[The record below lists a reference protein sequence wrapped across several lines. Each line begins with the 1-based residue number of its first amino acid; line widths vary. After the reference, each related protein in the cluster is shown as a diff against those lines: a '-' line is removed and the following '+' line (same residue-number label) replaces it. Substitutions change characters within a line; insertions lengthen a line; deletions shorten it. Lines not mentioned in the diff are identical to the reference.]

1 MGTPVNLRRP
11 LCGLGGILRSHA
23 TTGMQAFKG
32 GWTIFVELLSL
43 VVSLSA
49 KQTSGVNVAFPE

>member
-1 MGTPVNLRRP
+1 VGTPVNLRRP

>member
-23 TTGMQAFKG
+23 TTGIQAFKG

-43 VVSLSA
+43 VISLSTT
-49 KQTSGVNVAFPE
+49 QSSGVNVAFPE